1 MHLTVAIAV
10 GYTFILI
17 SAGVICVMAALPS
30 NIVWGHG
37 QAPVLRAELNAIA
50 GQNFGFFTRSPESEE
65 ADAYRIGQDGAI
77 GASLLVTPQAK
88 TTNLF
93 GVSRTQRAQGPEMA
107 NLVHAMPAHGWV
119 DCSLLDRAT
128 CFAAIQAQPR
138 VELRNDSPVPTVCGL
153 VALTSESTVKWAY
166 RRLSDTRYVINQGV
180 QAHVL
185 CTYGH

>member
-1 MHLTVAIAV
+1 MHVTVAIAAV
-10 GYTFILI
+10 YAFFLI
-17 SAGVICVMAALPS
+17 SAGIITVMAALPS
-30 NIVWGHG
+30 NILWAHD

-65 ADAYRIGQDGAI
+65 ADAYRTGPDGTV

-107 NLVHAMPAHGWV
+107 NLVHAVPPHGWA
-119 DCSLLDRAT
+119 DCSLLDRAR
-128 CFAAIQAQPR
+128 CLAAVMAQSR

-153 VALTSESTVKWAY
+153 VVLTSESTVKWAY

-180 QAHVL
+180 RAHVL
-185 CTYGH
+185 CTFGR